1 MYRDHFGTL
10 PVTVSGNS
18 PQPAPRYPPYGDQP
32 KSAAGSP
39 TYPLD
44 IVAALTEDHKFLT
57 IAVVNATDSEQ
68 KFDLN
73 VTGCRLDARSTR
85 WQMTGK
91 DVDAANH
98 VGEEPQVRVKQME
111 IGSVGRTL
119 AAAPISVSIYQ
130 FSLL

>member
-1 MYRDHFGTL
+1 
-10 PVTVSGNS
+10 
-18 PQPAPRYPPYGDQP
+18 
-32 KSAAGSP
+32 
-39 TYPLD
+39 
-44 IVAALTEDHKFLT
+44 VAALTEDHKFLT

-68 KFDLN
+68 KFNLN
-73 VTGCRLDARSTR
+73 VTGCRLDGKSTL

-119 AAAPISVSIYQ
+119 AAAPVSVSISV
-130 FSLL
+130 FTVVAGAMTP